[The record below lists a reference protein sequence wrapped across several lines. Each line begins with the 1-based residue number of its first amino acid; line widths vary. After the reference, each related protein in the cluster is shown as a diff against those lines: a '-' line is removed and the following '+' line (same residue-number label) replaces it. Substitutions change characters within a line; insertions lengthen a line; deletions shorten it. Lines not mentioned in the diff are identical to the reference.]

1 MITLIWDISQ
11 SRGAINYPITVK
23 LISLFRTVTLSIKS
37 LFTFQ
42 NGKCHFK
49 ASDVG
54 ATETSHKDIQEGSES
69 DLQQAAAT
77 IGPISVGIDASHS
90 SFQLYRSGRSCS
102 FLYCIRTRKYLSTF
116 YFRPFPSRCQ
126 RANL

>member
-1 MITLIWDISQ
+1 MIRPIWDISQ
-11 SRGAINYPITVK
+11 SRGAINYQITEK
-23 LISLFRTVTLSIKS
+23 LISLFRTVYYPIKI

-54 ATETSHKDIQEGSES
+54 ATETSHKDIKEGSES

-102 FLYCIRTRKYLSTF
+102 Y
-116 YFRPFPSRCQ
+116 
-126 RANL
+126 